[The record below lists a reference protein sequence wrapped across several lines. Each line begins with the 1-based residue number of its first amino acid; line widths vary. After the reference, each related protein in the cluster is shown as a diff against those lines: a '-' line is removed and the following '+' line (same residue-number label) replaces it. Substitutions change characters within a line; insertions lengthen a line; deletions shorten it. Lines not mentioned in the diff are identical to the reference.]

1 VPNGRVIDGGK
12 PAGGSLM
19 KAAYDVVVVGAG
31 PAGSVAAR
39 RAAEGGLS
47 VLLIEKRQE
56 IGAPVR
62 CAEAVGAEV
71 TRPFLEPD
79 PRWVDATVQAFEIY
93 NSRGEGVKVP
103 PTETTLVVNRKV
115 FDFELAL
122 RAARAGAEV
131 RTSAA
136 AVGLLIE
143 DGQVQGVKVETLG
156 RPETIRTKLVVAAD
170 GTESQ
175 VARWAGLK
183 TVSPAAD
190 YFLGAEFLLAGL
202 KGKINPQVCQ
212 YHLDRTLSPGGY
224 AWTFPKGEDTANV
237 GLVVTA
243 DQVKTGSALA
253 YLEQIVAKRYPG
265 TSVMAVISGGIPAT
279 GALKTLAT
287 DGLLL
292 VGDAAHQ
299 ADPLTAGG
307 INLAMFGADMA
318 MQVAVPAVRD
328 GDTRRERLRAYEA
341 LWQERFGKEHAAL
354 YKIRKIIARM
364 DQDRLDGLIK
374 QAASL
379 PLASMSLSQILLA
392 LVKNDPLLLLE
403 ARTLISTGLLIK

>member
-1 VPNGRVIDGGK
+1 MK
-12 PAGGSLM
+12 P
-19 KAAYDVVVVGAG
+19 AYDVVVVGAG

-39 RAAEGGLS
+39 RAAEGGLK

-62 CAEAVGAEV
+62 CAEAVGIEA

-79 PRWVDATVQAFEIY
+79 PRWIDATVQAFEVY
-93 NSRGEGVKVP
+93 NSRGEAVKLP
-103 PTETTLVVNRKV
+103 PTETTLVINRKV
-115 FDFELAL
+115 FDYQLAL

-131 RTSAA
+131 RTSTE
-136 AVGLLIE
+136 AVGLLSE
-143 DGQVQGVKVETLG
+143 DGAVKGVKVEGLG
-156 RPETIRTKLVVAAD
+156 RPETIRARLVVAAD

-202 KGKINPQVCQ
+202 KGNIDPTVCQ
-212 YHLDRTLSPGGY
+212 YHLDRELSPGGY
-224 AWTFPKGEDTANV
+224 AWTFPKGEDSANV

-243 DQVKTGSALA
+243 DQAKSGSALA
-253 YLEQIVAKRYPG
+253 YLEQIVAKRYPE

-279 GALKTLAT
+279 GALKTMAV
-287 DGLLL
+287 DGLVV

-307 INLAMFGADMA
+307 INLGMFGAELA
-318 MQVAVPAVRD
+318 MQVAVPAVKE
-328 GDTRRERLRAYEA
+328 GDTRRNRLQAYET
-341 LWQERFGKEHAAL
+341 LWQQRFGKEHAAL
-354 YKIRKIIARM
+354 YKVRKILAHM
-364 DQDRLDGLIK
+364 DQERLDALIR
-374 QAASL
+374 QAGSL
-379 PLASMSLSQILLA
+379 PLAEMSLGQVLLA
-392 LVKNDPLLLLE
+392 MVKSDPRLLLE
-403 ARTLISTGLLIK
+403 ARALIASGLLMK

>member
-1 VPNGRVIDGGK
+1 MK
-12 PAGGSLM
+12 P
-19 KAAYDVVVVGAG
+19 AYDVVVVGAG

-39 RAAEGGLS
+39 RAAEGGLK

-62 CAEAVGAEV
+62 CAEAVGSEA

-79 PRWVDATVQAFEIY
+79 PHWIDATVQAFEIY
-93 NSRGEGVKVP
+93 NSRGEAVKLP

-115 FDFELAL
+115 FDFQLAL
-122 RAARAGAEV
+122 QAARAGAEV
-131 RTSAA
+131 RTSTA
-136 AVGLLIE
+136 AVGLLSE
-143 DGQVQGVKVETLG
+143 DGAVKGVRVESLG
-156 RPETIRTKLVVAAD
+156 RTETIRARLVVAAD

-175 VARWAGLK
+175 TARWAGLK

-202 KGKINPQVCQ
+202 KGKIDPSVCQ
-212 YHLDRTLSPGGY
+212 YHLDQALSPGGY

-253 YLEQIVAKRYPG
+253 YLEKIVAKRYPEA
-265 TSVMAVISGGIPAT
+265 SVMAVIAGGIPAT
-279 GALKTLAT
+279 GALKTLAV

-307 INLAMFGADMA
+307 INLGMFGAEMA
-318 MQVAVPAVRD
+318 MQVAVPAVKD
-328 GDTRRERLRAYEA
+328 GDTRRERLKEYEA
-341 LWQERFGKEHAAL
+341 LWQQRFGKEHAAL
-354 YKIRKIIARM
+354 YKVRKIITRM
-364 DQDRLDGLIK
+364 SQERLDGLIR
-374 QAASL
+374 QAGSL
-379 PLASMSLSQILLA
+379 PIAEMSLSQVLLA
-392 LVKNDPLLLLE
+392 MLKNDPLLLLE
-403 ARTLISTGLLIK
+403 ARTLIASGMLIK

>member
-1 VPNGRVIDGGK
+1 MK
-12 PAGGSLM
+12 PA
-19 KAAYDVVVVGAG
+19 YEVVVVGAG

-39 RAAEGGLS
+39 RAAEGSLS
-47 VLLIEKRQE
+47 VLMIEKRQE

-62 CAEAVGAEV
+62 CAEAVGAKA

-79 PRWVDATVQAFEIY
+79 PRWIDATIQAFEIY

-103 PTETTLVVNRKV
+103 PTETTLVVNRKA
-115 FDFELAL
+115 FDFQLAL

-131 RTSAA
+131 RTSTT

-143 DGQVQGVKVETLG
+143 DGVVKGVQVETLG
-156 RPETIRTKLVVAAD
+156 RPETIRARLVVAAD

-183 TVSPAAD
+183 TVSPVAD
-190 YFLGAEFLLAGL
+190 YFLGAEFFLAGL
-202 KGKINPQVCQ
+202 KGKINPQVCE
-212 YHLDRTLSPGGY
+212 YHLDRELSPGGY

-243 DQVKTGSALA
+243 DQVKTGSALSC
-253 YLEQIVAKRYPG
+253 LERIVAKRYPE

-279 GALKTLAT
+279 GALKTLAV
-287 DGLLL
+287 DGLVV

-307 INLAMFGADMA
+307 INLGMFGADMA
-318 MQVAVPAVRD
+318 MQVAVPAILD
-328 GDTRRERLRAYEA
+328 GDTRRERLQAYEK
-341 LWQERFGKEHAAL
+341 LWQQRFGKEHAAL
-354 YKIRKIIARM
+354 YKIRKIIAGM
-364 DQDRLDGLIK
+364 DQERLDELIR

-379 PLASMSLSQILLA
+379 PLHEMSLSQILLA
-392 LVKNDPLLLLE
+392 LLKNDPMLLLE
-403 ARTLISTGLLIK
+403 ARKLISTGLLIK